1 MKPPPNARWRE
12 LLVDLAAPVFRP
24 ALLSSAE
31 RSLSTSSTTASTTAS
46 TSSSSSSE
54 YFLTKPFKMDPKVY
68 QQALQMLNVCAKH
81 HTETLRLTSD
91 QIAHLSRVGY
101 IDPDDAATHAMGK
114 PAFDCVTRCPAGQL
128 RVYGGLIV
136 YPGCQPLTLR
146 QQFMSLNAGQQAAV
160 RRILQMDDYA
170 LLLGLPGT
178 GKTSTLSLVI
188 RMMIARGQKVLL
200 TSFTHSAVDGLLSKL
215 SEAGLG
221 VDQVL
226 RIGAASYVHPS
237 SHRFM
242 LSADRGGSSLSA
254 MKSCCDNIR
263 LVACTVLTAAR
274 SQLLKAMSIDCCVMD
289 EAGQITQLA
298 AIGAILHA
306 RSCVLVGDD
315 NQLPPL
321 VVSAEAQKRG
331 MDVSLFKRLMEA
343 HPTAVSR
350 LCDQYRMNDDIMS
363 LCNHLIYSN
372 AMKCGDPSIA
382 RARISLSYGSRE
394 VINRS
399 HWLHF
404 AIQPNP
410 AVLMID
416 TDGLTAGRV
425 LAAVGAAG
433 CKSSEG
439 RVVNRS
445 EAAVVCSLL
454 RTLMQASVDLQ
465 QQVGVI
471 SPYKAQVGL
480 IRQMMQQ
487 QQLLPQ
493 GQLSAVSAPP
503 MLAMMPAC
511 EVSTVD
517 QFQGRDKD
525 VVILSTVRSPGSDG
539 SSMLLKDWRRIN
551 VAITRYNRGRST
563 RHCTVLQHHI
573 SQRSFIIHLVSCH
586 VCRARHKL
594 LIIGS
599 VEVMQTVPVLQEMT
613 RFLRER

>member
-1 MKPPPNARWRE
+1 M
-12 LLVDLAAPVFRP
+12 DLAAPVFRP
-24 ALLSSAE
+24 VLQLSSAD
-31 RSLSTSSTTASTTAS
+31 RSLSTST
-46 TSSSSSSE
+46 SSSSE
-54 YFLTKPFKMDPKVY
+54 YYLTKPLKMDPKVY

-81 HTETLRLTSD
+81 NTETLKLTSD
-91 QIAHLSRVGY
+91 QISHLSRVGY
-101 IDPDDAATHAMGK
+101 IDPDDAATNAMGK

-146 QQFMSLNAGQQAAV
+146 KEFMSLNAGQQAAV
-160 RRILQMDDYA
+160 RRILQMEDYA

-178 GKTSTLSLVI
+178 GKTSTLSLVV

-200 TSFTHSAVDGLLSKL
+200 TSFTHSAVDGLLGKL

-254 MKSCCDNIR
+254 MKSCCDNVR

-274 SQLLKAMSIDCCVMD
+274 CPLLKAMCIDCCVMD

-372 AMKCGDPSIA
+372 AMKCGDSSIA
-382 RARISLSYGSRE
+382 KARISLSYGRE

-416 TDGLTAGRV
+416 TDGLTAGRM
-425 LAAVGAAG
+425 LEGAAPSS
-433 CKSSEG
+433 KSDG

-454 RTLMQASVDLQ
+454 RALRLASVDLQ

-480 IRQMMQQ
+480 IRQMIQQ
-487 QQLLPQ
+487 ELHRDEQQLP
-493 GQLSAVSAPP
+493 PP
-503 MLAMMPAC
+503 MAC

-525 VVILSTVRSPGSDG
+525 IVILSTVRSPGSGG
-539 SSMLLKDWRRIN
+539 SSLLLLRDWRRIN
-551 VAITRYNRGRST
+551 VAITRYSTLGKGLHCNASSSSSSSRSSA
-563 RHCTVLQHHI
+563 I
-573 SQRSFIIHLVSCH
+573 D
-586 VCRARHKL
+586 RARHKL

>member
-1 MKPPPNARWRE
+1 
-12 LLVDLAAPVFRP
+12 VDLAAPVFRP
-24 ALLSSAE
+24 VLLLSSAE
-31 RSLSTSSTTASTTAS
+31 KSLSTSASSTTR
-46 TSSSSSSE
+46 SSE
-54 YFLTKPFKMDPKVY
+54 YYLTKPFKMDPKVY

-81 HTETLRLTSD
+81 HTETLKLTSD
-91 QIAHLSRVGY
+91 QISHLSRVGY
-101 IDPDDAATHAMGK
+101 IDPDDAATNAMGK

-146 QQFMSLNAGQQAAV
+146 KEFMSLNAGQQAAV
-160 RRILQMDDYA
+160 RRILQMEDYA

-178 GKTSTLSLVI
+178 GKTSTLSLVV

-200 TSFTHSAVDGLLSKL
+200 TSFTHSAVDGLLGKL

-226 RIGAASYVHPS
+226 RIGAASYVHSS

-274 SQLLKAMSIDCCVMD
+274 CPFLKAMCIDCCVMD

-372 AMKCGDPSIA
+372 AMKCGDSSIA
-382 RARISLSYGSRE
+382 RARISLSYGRE
-394 VINRS
+394 VIHRS

-416 TDGLTAGRV
+416 TDGLAAGRV
-425 LAAVGAAG
+425 LEGAAPSS
-433 CKSSEG
+433 KSEG

-454 RTLMQASVDLQ
+454 RALRQASVDLQ

-480 IRQMMQQ
+480 IRQMMMMQQQ
-487 QQLLPQ
+487 QQLHHDEHQPP
-493 GQLSAVSAPP
+493 PP
-503 MLAMMPAC
+503 MDC

-525 VVILSTVRSPGSDG
+525 IVILSTVRSLCPGSGG
-539 SSMLLKDWRRIN
+539 SSPSLLLRDWRRIN
-551 VAITRYNRGRST
+551 VAITRYST
-563 RHCTVLQHHI
+563 LGKGLHCN
-573 SQRSFIIHLVSCH
+573 SSSFIS
-586 VCRARHKL
+586 
-594 LIIGS
+594 
-599 VEVMQTVPVLQEMT
+599 EVI
-613 RFLRER
+613 RCAY